1 MSKREISAD
10 RAVDDLYVGLRRRH
24 GDRSSRANGY
34 LYEGYFRAEQLILFS
49 LLGTDTRDTRRRG
62 VRVRPDGAAA
72 N

>member
-10 RAVDDLYVGLRRRH
+10 CAVDDLYADLRHRH

-34 LYEGYFRAEQLILFS
+34 LYEGYFRADQLILFS
-49 LLGTDTRDTRRRG
+49 LLGTDTRRRG